1 MSLFSLTLANSIRKM
16 RPRKEHYR
24 RKLPHFQQ
32 PGQWYSVTFTLVDA
46 MPKGAMDKYSLN
58 LEVAK
63 NRVQEL
69 GLSKVPDFLNSG
81 NQNPGKLE
89 HGLSTVSGS
98 EAACFQ
104 ATEIEK
110 KGFFPSRESDFPKSD
125 KNFDFPDPDKNFDF
139 GKSKSRGVGLFRPSK
154 EFTQAQKDYQIALRK
169 YRLAYDKIL
178 HNSTEA
184 TISLIKENNR
194 ILIENALLFWEGK
207 RLTNHAW
214 CIMSNHVHWVLSVS
228 KNDENGKPVY
238 LEDILH
244 SVKLFTARRINE
256 NEGKTG
262 QFWEHESLDT
272 TIRNEVHFSNV
283 VNYVINNPVAAG
295 LVTDWR
301 AWPGTRV
308 F

>member
-1 MSLFSLTLANSIRKM
+1 M

-32 PGQWYSVTFTLVDA
+32 PGQWYSVTFILAGA
-46 MPKGAMDKYSLN
+46 MPRGAMNKHSLN

-69 GLSKVPDFLNSG
+69 RLS
-81 NQNPGKLE
+81 Q
-89 HGLSTVSGS
+89 VSGF
-98 EAACFQ
+98 EAACFHP
-104 ATEIEK
+104 
-110 KGFFPSRESDFPKSD
+110 PSRESDFPKSD
-125 KNFDFPDPDKNFDF
+125 KNYNVPKSDKNFDF
-139 GKSKSRGVGLFRPSK
+139 GKSKSQLAQV
-154 EFTQAQKDYQIALRK
+154 QKDYQIALRK

-178 HNSTEA
+178 HNSTES
-184 TISLIKENNR
+184 TILLIKENNR

-228 KNDENGKPVY
+228 EKDENGKPVY

-256 NEGKTG
+256 NEGKSG
-262 QFWEHESLDT
+262 QFWEHESFDT
-272 TIRNEVHFSNV
+272 TIRNERHFANV
-283 VNYVINNPVAAG
+283 VNYVINNPVSAG
-295 LVTDWR
+295 LVSDWR
-301 AWPGTRV
+301 DWPGTRTFGGV
-308 F
+308 GFF